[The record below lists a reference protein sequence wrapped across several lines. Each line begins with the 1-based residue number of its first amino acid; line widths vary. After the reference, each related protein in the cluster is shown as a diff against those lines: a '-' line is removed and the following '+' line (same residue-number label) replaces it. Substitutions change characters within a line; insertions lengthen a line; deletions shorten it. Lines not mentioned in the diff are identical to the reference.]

1 MAFALTGLKCI
12 SHVGSIGTGA
22 GSVRKVFSYITN
34 DDAAT
39 VQAAGYFN
47 SVASSF
53 AVGDVVIA
61 SLDLDGTPL
70 AKMYVVT
77 AASASAVTIALFT
90 TT

>member
-12 SHVGSIGTGA
+12 SHLGSIGTGS
-22 GSVRKVFSYITN
+22 GSVKKLFSYVTN

-47 SVASSF
+47 SVAAQFS
-53 AVGDVVIA
+53 VGDVIIA
-61 SLDLDGTPL
+61 SLDLDGSPL
-70 AKMYVVT
+70 MKNYVVT
-77 AASASAVTIALFT
+77 AASATAVTIALQT